1 MQGQCVAEAK
11 SSPRNDFATPGPQ
24 PATLRSSGVDGLI
37 GYRFFLKDASM
48 PFDRCFMEQSPAAI
62 HDPGAHEE
70 TAGDDKRL
78 VDVKRRVLVVDDNQ
92 DTADSLALMLEA
104 LGHQARTAY
113 DGARAIALADEFRP
127 DVILM
132 DIGMPRFNGFQAAQR
147 IRAQPWADRVVLIA
161 ITGWA
166 RDEDK
171 ACSKEAGFDAH
182 LTKPVDLKLLF
193 RLLAAMNQP
202 PSAVSDDDDLS
213 FRH

>member
-1 MQGQCVAEAK
+1 M
-11 SSPRNDFATPGPQ
+11 SFDPR
-24 PATLRSSGVDGLI
+24 
-37 GYRFFLKDASM
+37 
-48 PFDRCFMEQSPAAI
+48 FMEQSPAAI
-62 HDPGAHEE
+62 HDPAAHED
-70 TAGDDKRL
+70 ASSDDKRL
-78 VDVKRRVLVVDDNQ
+78 ADVKRRVLVVDDNQ

-104 LGHQARTAY
+104 MGHEARTAY

-127 DVILM
+127 DLILM

-166 RDEDK
+166 REEDK
-171 ACSKEAGFDAH
+171 ECSKEAGFDAH

-193 RLLAAMNQP
+193 RLLSAMNQP
-202 PSAVSDDDDLS
+202 PSALGDDDLQ

>member
-1 MQGQCVAEAK
+1 M
-11 SSPRNDFATPGPQ
+11 SFDPR
-24 PATLRSSGVDGLI
+24 
-37 GYRFFLKDASM
+37 
-48 PFDRCFMEQSPAAI
+48 FMEQSPAAI
-62 HDPGAHEE
+62 QDPAAHED
-70 TAGDDKRL
+70 ASRDDKRL
-78 VDVKRRVLVVDDNQ
+78 ADVKRRVLVVDDNQ

-104 LGHQARTAY
+104 MGHEARTAY

-127 DVILM
+127 DLILM

-166 RDEDK
+166 REEDK
-171 ACSKEAGFDAH
+171 ECSKEAGFDAH

-193 RLLAAMNQP
+193 RLLSAMNQP
-202 PSAVSDDDDLS
+202 PSALGDDDLQ

>member
-1 MQGQCVAEAK
+1 M
-11 SSPRNDFATPGPQ
+11 S
-24 PATLRSSGVDGLI
+24 
-37 GYRFFLKDASM
+37 
-48 PFDRCFMEQSPAAI
+48 FDRRLMEQSPAAI

-70 TAGDDKRL
+70 SSGDDMRQS
-78 VDVKRRVLVVDDNQ
+78 DVKRRVLVVDDNQ

-104 LGHQARTAY
+104 LGHEARTAY
-113 DGARAIALADEFRP
+113 DGARAIAVADEFRP

-166 RDEDK
+166 REEDREC
-171 ACSKEAGFDAH
+171 AKEAGFDAH

-193 RLLAAMNQP
+193 RLLSVMNQP
-202 PSAVSDDDDLS
+202 SSAMVDEDDLS

>member
-1 MQGQCVAEAK
+1 VYRPASFPDAKIKLGEADGAAGTVACYA
-11 SSPRNDFATPGPQ
+11 
-24 PATLRSSGVDGLI
+24 SGVNFPGLAVSP
-37 GYRFFLKDASM
+37 LEDVSM
-48 PFDRCFMEQSPAAI
+48 SFDRRFSEQPPVSTHEPASREE
-62 HDPGAHEE
+62 GSGEE
-70 TAGDDKRL
+70 TRTL
-78 VDVKRRVLVVDDNQ
+78 DVKRRVLVVDDNQ

-104 LGHQARTAY
+104 LGHEARTAY
-113 DGARAIALADEFRP
+113 DGARAIAVADEFRP

-171 ACSKEAGFDAH
+171 RCSKEAGFDAH

-193 RLLAAMNQP
+193 RLLSAMNQP
-202 PSAVSDDDDLS
+202 PSAADEDDG
-213 FRH
+213 FKH